1 METVPSSFKHRFVL
15 PLNLCLS
22 HFGLCTMASSMQFT
36 VGPPPYDSDT
46 VITDGVV
53 CYKCAE
59 FSATTWMGLY
69 MHLRHHCLTEDEC
82 LLLPGSY
89 LVQEATREHSTAP
102 TMQITAGPPPYDGN
116 TVITE
121 GVVCYKCQAFWTTS
135 WMRLYMHLRHRCLT
149 EDECLLLP
157 GSYLVHEARREER
170 EALAQTRVSEM

>member
-1 METVPSSFKHRFVL
+1 
-15 PLNLCLS
+15 
-22 HFGLCTMASSMQFT
+22 MASSMQFT

-59 FSATTWMGLY
+59 FSATTWTGLY

-89 LVQEATREHSTAP
+89 LVQEATREEQSTASSI
-102 TMQITAGPPPYDGN
+102 QFTAGPPPYDRN
-116 TVITE
+116 TVITD
-121 GVVCYKCQAFWTTS
+121 GVVCYKCEAFYTTS
-135 WMRLYMHLRHRCLT
+135 WMRLYLHLRHRCLN
-149 EDECLLLP
+149 ENECLLLP

>member
-1 METVPSSFKHRFVL
+1 
-15 PLNLCLS
+15 
-22 HFGLCTMASSMQFT
+22 MASSMQFT

-89 LVQEATREHSTAP
+89 LVQEATREQSTAP
-102 TMQITAGPPPYDGN
+102 SMQITAGPPPYDGN
-116 TVITE
+116 TVITD
-121 GVVCYKCQAFWTTS
+121 GVVCYKCQAFSTTS

-149 EDECLLLP
+149 ENECLLPRLAHTSSTRP
-157 GSYLVHEARREER
+157 GGRNVRLSPRRGSARSRNEGARPLEC
-170 EALAQTRVSEM
+170 